1 MAFARMFMHSYSR
14 GRAWKWL
21 DNQPS
26 DKHRPAGVERE
37 RAADSRNFER
47 QPTRKSGF
55 KSLSIS
61 GGVMARL
68 SSSFSRFTKP
78 THTFI
83 CSNLRNAPPFSF
95 KLISKQSLISSSK
108 IRERERRIGHRC
120 VVNAKGRRDRVPKRN
135 GNEERRREIDRE
147 NSYLVVDD
155 RLLLLP
161 NPVSGFARSSSSSST
176 SAYTRL
182 SIFQRRRTPT
192 T

>member
-108 IRERERRIGHRC
+108 IREREREESAI
-120 VVNAKGRRDRVPKRN
+120 VALSTLKG
-135 GNEERRREIDRE
+135 GEIACQNEMETKKGGER
-147 NSYLVVDD
+147 
-155 RLLLLP
+155 
-161 NPVSGFARSSSSSST
+161 
-176 SAYTRL
+176 
-182 SIFQRRRTPT
+182 
-192 T
+192 

>member
-1 MAFARMFMHSYSR
+1 MFMHSYSR

-37 RAADSRNFER
+37 KAADSRNFER

-68 SSSFSRFTKP
+68 SSSSSRFTKP

-108 IRERERRIGHRC
+108 IREREREESAI